1 MEEMFAPTLDWGSE
15 VGTSLLWIAKGWLI
29 AAVAT
34 LIVLVL
40 IGRFT
45 QWGRQFWRISG
56 AYFTGRDSIRVWG
69 YLAVLL
75 FSVMVN
81 VRLDVLFTFQSND
94 LLTSFQVVVSGLT
107 SGNEQIKQSGVHGF
121 WQTIVIFSVLALLS
135 ITQLLLDM
143 YLFQR
148 FCLRWRAWL
157 TDRLMG
163 DWLDGKA
170 YYRARFIDETID
182 NPDQRIQSDIDIFT
196 ASNGPQPNL
205 PYYGSSSSLLFGAI
219 SAVVSV
225 ISFTAILWNLS
236 GPLTVFGITLTHAIF
251 WIAIVYVLFAS
262 VIAFWIGRPIIGLSF
277 LNEKY
282 NAAFRYSLVR
292 LRDASEAVAFY
303 RGEVAERTGLR
314 RLFAPVVTN
323 YRRYVNRSLRFNG
336 WNWSMGQIIVPL
348 PYLVQFPRFAAGEIP
363 LGALNQSASAFGA
376 IQSGLSFFR
385 NAYDLFAGY
394 RAAIIRLDGL
404 VTADQQGRELATLD
418 VAGCTG
424 HNVTLEAVE
433 VRTPD
438 GKRLI
443 DPVDLRLE
451 PGECLMI
458 TGKSGTGKTTLLRS
472 LAQLWPF
479 TSGRLTYPIDENET
493 MFLSQMPYV
502 PLGDLR
508 AVVSYPSKTGDID
521 DEKLRDAL
529 RQVALPH
536 LIDRLDEVQDWAKV
550 LSPGEQQRIA
560 FARILLTRPKA
571 VFLDESTSALDEG
584 LELTMYELVR
594 NGLPDTILV
603 SVSHRSSLA
612 RHHNKELKLLGGG
625 AWELGAMGD
634 AIGEEPARV

>member
-1 MEEMFAPTLDWGSE
+1 MQEMFAPTLDWGSE
-15 VGTSLLWIAKGWLI
+15 LWISLWWIAKGWLI

-34 LIVLVL
+34 LIVLAL

-45 QWGRQFWRISG
+45 IWGKQFWRISG
-56 AYFTGRDSIRVWG
+56 AYFTGRESVKVWLF
-69 YLAVLL
+69 LAVLL
-75 FSVMVN
+75 ASVMIN
-81 VRLDVLFTFQSND
+81 VRLDVLFTYQSND
-94 LLTSFQVVVSGLT
+94 LMTSFQAVVSGLT
-107 SGNEQIKQSGVHGF
+107 SDNDAVRQSGIDGF
-121 WQTIVIFSVLALLS
+121 WSTIGIFSILAVLS

-157 TDRLMG
+157 TDRMTG
-163 DWLDGKA
+163 DWLDGRA

-196 ASNGPQPNL
+196 ATNGPLPNV

-225 ISFTAILWNLS
+225 VSFTAILWELS
-236 GPLTVFGITLTHAIF
+236 GPLTMFGLTLSHAIF
-251 WIAIVYVLFAS
+251 WIGIVYVLFAS
-262 VIAFWIGRPIIGLSF
+262 VVAFWIGRPIINLSF

-282 NAAFRYSLVR
+282 NAAFRYALVR

-323 YRRYVNRSLRFNG
+323 YRRYINRSLRFNG
-336 WNWSMGQIIVPL
+336 WNWSMGQVIVPL

-363 LGALNQSASAFGA
+363 LGAMTQSASAFGA

-404 VTADQQGRELATLD
+404 VTADEQGRALPALD

-424 HNVTLEAVE
+424 QNVTLENVE

-438 GKRLI
+438 GTQLL
-443 DPVDLRLE
+443 DPVNVRLE

-493 MFLSQMPYV
+493 LFLSQMPYV

-508 AVVSYPSKTGDID
+508 AVVSYPSKTGDIED
-521 DEKLRDAL
+521 DRLRVAL
-529 RQVALPH
+529 QKVALPH
-536 LIDRLDEVQDWAKV
+536 LVDRLDEIQDWAKV

-594 NGLPDTILV
+594 TELPDTILV
-603 SVSHRSSLA
+603 SVSHRSTLQ
-612 RHHNKELKLLGGG
+612 RHHTRELKLLGDG
-625 AWELGAMGD
+625 AWELGV
-634 AIGEEPARV
+634 IGGEPARV

>member
-1 MEEMFAPTLDWGSE
+1 MQEMFAPTLDWGSE
-15 VGTSLLWIAKGWLI
+15 LWISLVWIAKGWAI

-34 LIVLVL
+34 LIVLAL

-45 QWGRQFWRISG
+45 TWGKQFWRISG
-56 AYFTGRDSIRVWG
+56 AYFTGRESVKVWIF
-69 YLAVLL
+69 LAVLL
-75 FSVMVN
+75 ASVMIN
-81 VRLDVLFTFQSND
+81 VRLDVLFTYQSND

-107 SGNEQIKQSGVHGF
+107 SDNDAVRQSGIDGF
-121 WQTIVIFSVLALLS
+121 WSTIGIFSILAVLS

-157 TDRLMG
+157 TDRMTG
-163 DWLDGKA
+163 DWLDGRA

-196 ASNGPQPNL
+196 ATNGPLPNV
-205 PYYGSSSSLLFGAI
+205 PYYGSSSSLLFGAV

-225 ISFTAILWNLS
+225 VSFTAILWELS
-236 GPLTVFGITLTHAIF
+236 GPLTMFGLTLSHAIF
-251 WIAIVYVLFAS
+251 WIGIVYVLFAS
-262 VIAFWIGRPIIGLSF
+262 VVAFWIGRPIIGLSF

-282 NAAFRYSLVR
+282 NAAFRYALVR

-314 RLFAPVVTN
+314 RLFTPVVAN
-323 YRRYVNRSLRFNG
+323 YRRYINRSLRFNG
-336 WNWSMGQIIVPL
+336 WNWSMGQVIVPL

-404 VTADQQGRELATLD
+404 VTADEQGRALPVLD

-424 HNVTLEAVE
+424 QNVTLENVE

-438 GKRLI
+438 GTQLL
-443 DPVDLRLE
+443 DPVNLRLE

-493 MFLSQMPYV
+493 LFLSQMPYV

-508 AVVSYPSKTGDID
+508 AVVSYPSKTGDIED
-521 DEKLRDAL
+521 DRLRTAL
-529 RQVALPH
+529 QKVALPH
-536 LIDRLDEVQDWAKV
+536 LVDRLDEVQDWAKV

-584 LELTMYELVR
+584 LELTMYDLVR
-594 NGLPDTILV
+594 TELPDTILV
-603 SVSHRSSLA
+603 SVSHRSTLQ
-612 RHHNKELKLLGGG
+612 RHHTRELKLLGEG
-625 AWELGAMGD
+625 AWELGV
-634 AIGEEPARV
+634 IGGEPARV